1 MYACMQEEQSEQ
13 VQMMLK
19 LKPTNAFEVMLQESN
34 EMWSYPVDN
43 EACKT

>member
-1 MYACMQEEQSEQ
+1 
-13 VQMMLK
+13 MMLK

-34 EMWSYPVDN
+34 EMWSYPIDN